1 MTSAYLEPNFAVHK
15 GGLRGAE
22 SEIKVEP
29 PVLIHVSLPSQL
41 GSPDDVGTRAMI
53 GRAVNRQL
61 LLEVY
66 RYCRRRP
73 GGNIDT
79 HQFPAMFD
87 SPIICS
93 LAIRA
98 ISTRR
103 RSSTL
108 PDQHRCPE
116 PPFLLQRRGTL
127 EATEPWAWFEGERR
141 MEPKSWRVTEG
152 ATDQS
157 VVYADAPRIKMKLAA
172 IHHKPKRM

>member
-53 GRAVNRQL
+53 GRAVNRQR

-73 GGNIDT
+73 GGARIRDT
-79 HQFPAMFD
+79 G
-87 SPIICS
+87 
-93 LAIRA
+93 L
-98 ISTRR
+98 
-103 RSSTL
+103 
-108 PDQHRCPE
+108 
-116 PPFLLQRRGTL
+116 
-127 EATEPWAWFEGERR
+127 
-141 MEPKSWRVTEG
+141 
-152 ATDQS
+152 
-157 VVYADAPRIKMKLAA
+157 
-172 IHHKPKRM
+172 